1 VKISKHMD
9 EEAQQV
15 AQVAIIFATLT
26 IRKVF
31 VKNIHRSKTLHLT
44 MEIHNGL
51 IKRLVDIIVSM
62 FIMVVGIVQEL
73 GIMHLVAST

>member
-31 VKNIHRSKTLHLT
+31 VKNTHRSKTLHLT

>member
-1 VKISKHMD
+1 MD

-26 IRKVF
+26 IRKVC

-51 IKRLVDIIVSM
+51 IERLVDIIVSM